1 MFNRPRLAT
10 TYLYLTLTKKLRH
23 IKQLQHVGKGK
34 KRRLCFFWLSSEHDL
49 KAWLAKFQ
57 PNGSKISGGGNMG
70 HYFHAG
76 YTEAIT
82 GVPCNPHTFGRTFV
96 CLMRKSSV
104 DTMTLKE
111 LSRW

>member
-1 MFNRPRLAT
+1 MFNRPQLATKYWRLA
-10 TYLYLTLTKKLRH
+10 LTKKPRH
-23 IKQLQHVGKGK
+23 DKRLQRFGKGNEEGYAP
-34 KRRLCFFWLSSEHDL
+34 LGSLSEHDL

-57 PNGSKISGGGNMG
+57 SNGSNISGGENMG